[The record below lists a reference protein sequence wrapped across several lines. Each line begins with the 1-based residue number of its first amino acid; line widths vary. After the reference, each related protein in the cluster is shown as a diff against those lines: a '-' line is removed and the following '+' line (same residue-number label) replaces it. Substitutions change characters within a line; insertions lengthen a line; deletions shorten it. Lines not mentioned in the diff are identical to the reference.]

1 MSLRCSDINVEPLP
15 GTAKTGSGFVLFE
28 YAGAWSRD
36 VLDGGTF
43 SPELTAQL
51 KKNLKKSGMG
61 LQLIRKPGR
70 EGRNVEKH
78 NLFLVFSKEAIIE
91 HVVVDSPEAILDMD
105 LSQPGK
111 NNAQRVDHPV
121 LLICTHSKRDVC
133 CALKGRPLAAAV
145 EPQFGPLHVWE
156 ASHTK
161 GHRFAPSMLLMPWNY
176 SFGQLNEE
184 ETMQL
189 FQSALDNKLFLP
201 GNRGRGTFD
210 ARGQVAEIAVAEVFG
225 GAIAPASLQVDVEE
239 DSVLVTHPEGRSWNV
254 ELERIEVE
262 GVVSS
267 CGDQPKTGKAW
278 VARQVIELSG

>member
-278 VARQVIELSG
+278 VARQVIEVSG

>member
-1 MSLRCSDINVEPLP
+1 MTLRCSDVNVEPLP
-15 GTAKTGSGFVLFE
+15 GTAKTGSGFVLLE
-28 YAGAWSRD
+28 HAGSWSRD

-43 SPELTAQL
+43 DPELTDQL
-51 KKNLKKSGMG
+51 KRHLKASGMG

-78 NLFLVFSKEAIIE
+78 NLFLVFAEASIIE
-91 HVVVDSPEAILDMD
+91 HLVVDAPADVLDLD
-105 LSQPGK
+105 LSGPGK
-111 NNAQRVDHPV
+111 NNAQRMDDPM

-133 CALKGRPLAAAV
+133 CAIKGRPLAAAV

-176 SFGQLNEE
+176 SYGLLDEA
-184 ETMQL
+184 ETVQL
-189 FQSALDNKLFLP
+189 FQGALDNKLFLP
-201 GNRGRGTFD
+201 GNRGRGTLD
-210 ARGQVAEIAVAEVFG
+210 ARGQVAEIAVAEAFDEAV
-225 GAIAPASLQVDVEE
+225 APASLQVEFED
-239 DSVLVTHPEGRSWNV
+239 DSVLVTHPDGRTWVV
-254 ELERIEVE
+254 ELERIEVD

-278 VARQVIELSG
+278 VARQVTELIG

>member
-201 GNRGRGTFD
+201 VNRGRGTFD

-278 VARQVIELSG
+278 VARQVIEVSG

>member
-51 KKNLKKSGMG
+51 KKHLKKSGMG

-78 NLFLVFSKEAIIE
+78 NLFLVFSQEAIIE

-145 EPQFGPLHVWE
+145 EPQFGPLQVWE

-189 FQSALDNKLFLP
+189 FQSALDNKIFLP

-278 VARQVIELSG
+278 VARQVIEVSG